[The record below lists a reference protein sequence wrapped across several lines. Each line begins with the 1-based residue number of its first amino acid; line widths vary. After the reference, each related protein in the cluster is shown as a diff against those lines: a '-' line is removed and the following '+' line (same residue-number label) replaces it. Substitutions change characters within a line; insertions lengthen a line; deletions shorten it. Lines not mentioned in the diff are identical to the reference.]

1 MISYHLA
8 SSRHLSYLHA
18 YGDDASCAPYPCPLY
33 VRACG
38 ASYAPSSFCAPFP
51 LVPAPLVLVPLVPAP
66 LVLAPLG
73 PALLVPIHSSTP
85 LEPTLSSAPLVP
97 ALLVPTPSY
106 APFRVHLGR
115 YTVPRT
121 DRRGNTS
128 WKGRFYQQ

>member
-8 SSRHLSYLHA
+8 SSRHLSYPHA

-38 ASYAPSSFCAPFP
+38 VSYAPSSFCAPFP
-51 LVPAPLVLVPLVPAP
+51 LVPAPLVL
-66 LVLAPLG
+66 APLG
-73 PALLVPIHSSTP
+73 PALLVAIHSSAP